1 MPRKNW
7 HSLPEY
13 QTLRVMM
20 ESQTTAAAA
29 RRMGLSQSA
38 VSRSLASLEDRI
50 GRTLFD
56 RDAGRLQPTAAA
68 AQLNSRLDALFA
80 ALDRIDGPNEVERE
94 HLSVI
99 APPTFANQF
108 LAKHIA
114 SFLEA
119 HPDCLLTLEY
129 GSSEDATEAVRLDRF
144 DLGVVGVDQTR
155 AGTRLV
161 PFRRAVPVVAMPA
174 DHRLAKQSRIEAA
187 DLHGEDLI
195 AQSYRF
201 VRRSQLEKLFTGLG
215 VKPKIVAEMTSSV
228 AAVELVRA
236 GLGVAVVNPFPIAL
250 HDTGGLVFRPFPSAI
265 SYLSYF
271 VTPEDRP
278 VSQLARHFMRHVRL
292 RTPKDVYSES
302 V

>member
-13 QTLRVMM
+13 HTLRVMM

-38 VSRSLASLEDRI
+38 VSRSLSSLEDRI

-68 AQLNSRLDALFA
+68 TQLNLRLDALFS
-80 ALDRIDGPNEVERE
+80 ALDRIDGPDELERE

-99 APPTFANQF
+99 APPTFANRF

-114 SFLEA
+114 SFLQT

-155 AGTRLV
+155 AGTRLI
-161 PFRRAVPVVAMPA
+161 PFRRAIPVCVMRNDHPLVA
-174 DHRLAKQSRIEAA
+174 REQIEAE
-187 DLHGEDLI
+187 DLHGQDLI

-201 VRRSQLEKLFTGLG
+201 ARRSQLEKMFNELG
-215 VKPKIVAEMTSSV
+215 VRPKIVAEMTSSV

-250 HDTGGLVFRPFPSAI
+250 HDTDGLVFRPFPSAI
-265 SYLSYF
+265 SYQSYF

-278 VSQLARHFMRHVRL
+278 VSELARNFMRHVRL
-292 RTPKDVYSES
+292 RTPKDLYSEPI
-302 V
+302 

>member
-29 RRMGLSQSA
+29 RRLGLSQSA
-38 VSRSLASLEDRI
+38 VSRSLSSLEDRV

-56 RDAGRLQPTAAA
+56 REAGRLRPTAAA
-68 AQLNSRLDALFA
+68 TQLNLRLDPLFA
-80 ALDRIDGPNEVERE
+80 ALDRIDGPDEVERE
-94 HLSVI
+94 YLKVI
-99 APPTFANQF
+99 APPTFANRF

-114 SFLEA
+114 SFLKSY
-119 HPDCLLTLEY
+119 PDCLLTLEY

-161 PFRRAVPVVAMPA
+161 PFRRAVPVCVMRQ
-174 DHRLAKQSRIEAA
+174 DHPLAGKDRVEPA
-187 DLHGEDLI
+187 DLHGQSLI

-201 VRRSQLEKLFTGLG
+201 ARRSQLEKLFNQMG

-228 AAVELVRA
+228 SAVELVRA
-236 GLGVAVVNPFPIAL
+236 GLGLAVVNPFPIAL
-250 HDTGGLVFRPFPSAI
+250 HDTDGLVFRPFPSAI
-265 SYLSYF
+265 SYQSYF

-278 VSQLARHFMRHVRL
+278 VSELARQFMRHVRL
-292 RTPKDVYSES
+292 RTPKDIYSEP